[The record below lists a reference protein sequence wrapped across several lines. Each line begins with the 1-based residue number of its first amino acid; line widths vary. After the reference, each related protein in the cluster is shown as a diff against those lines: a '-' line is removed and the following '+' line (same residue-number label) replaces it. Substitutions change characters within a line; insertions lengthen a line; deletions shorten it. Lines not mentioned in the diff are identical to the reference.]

1 MIDFLRGLVAH
12 LESEYIVLEVR
23 DVGYRVFT
31 PNPYAF
37 AGKEEAIT
45 VFIHHH
51 VREDA
56 VLLYGFETREEQAL
70 FRKLLEVSGI
80 GPRVALGILAG
91 GRPDAVIA
99 AIHQENLAFLTKLP
113 GIGKKTAQRMV
124 LDLKDKL
131 SGFVSDAGLLAA
143 AGLAP
148 SAPSSALSAG
158 MQGTGTA
165 WEEAREALASLGYT
179 QAELDKAWASLQP
192 SVTADETVDSLMK
205 RALQQLFKG

>member
-1 MIDFLRGLVAH
+1 MIDFLRGKVAL
-12 LESEYIVLEVR
+12 LETEYIVLDVR

-37 AGKEEAIT
+37 AAKEDAIT
-45 VFIHHH
+45 VYIHHH

-56 VLLYGFETREEQAL
+56 ELLYGFESREEQAL

-99 AIHQENLAFLTKLP
+99 AIHQENIAFLTKLP
-113 GIGKKTAQRMV
+113 GIGKKTAQRMI

-131 SGFVSDAGLLAA
+131 SGSVSDAGLLAA

-148 SAPSSALSAG
+148 SSSSTGLS
-158 MQGTGTA
+158 GTGTA
-165 WEEAREALASLGYT
+165 WEEARDALAALGYT
-179 QAELDKAWASLQP
+179 AAELDRAWISLQP
-192 SVTADETVDSLMK
+192 TVTEEETVDSLMK